1 MSNGRSKNFWAG
13 NAVLALALIVLLGM
27 GTLAEVLGIWAMLL
41 WIALVG
47 VGVYLLM
54 SDKSE
59 PPSLSD

>member
-27 GTLAEVLGIWAMLL
+27 GTLAEMLGIWAMLL